1 MAQEVA
7 YGLRA
12 TERHNVNT
20 LSAKISIT
28 SLGERLERDPVAG
41 PPDKHNGAQVGGR
54 RERSSCRSVH
64 ISYLDSVRRRRCM
77 AYEELK
83 QRQSVM
89 WGRGPYQRITETIT
103 DIHEVVVERLAP
115 ESGDRWLDLACGT
128 GAVAERACA
137 AGAQVT
143 GLDLAPVLIETA
155 KERAAELGLE
165 IEYVVGD
172 LERLEFPDASFDKVS
187 STCGIMFAPDHEA
200 AARELARVTAPGGRI
215 ALANWTPTG
224 GLAKMFKVMA
234 PYQPAPPPSSPFDW
248 GDERRVRELLGE
260 WFELELEEHV
270 STLRV
275 PSGEAYWELFSTSY
289 GPTKVLADSLG
300 DRREELHRDWVDFF
314 ETNYRVDGEIAH
326 TREYL
331 LVLGRRR

>member
-1 MAQEVA
+1 
-7 YGLRA
+7 
-12 TERHNVNT
+12 
-20 LSAKISIT
+20 
-28 SLGERLERDPVAG
+28 
-41 PPDKHNGAQVGGR
+41 
-54 RERSSCRSVH
+54 
-64 ISYLDSVRRRRCM
+64 M

-89 WGRGPYQRITETIT
+89 WGNGPYQRITETIA
-103 DIHEVVVERLAP
+103 DIHEVVVGRLAP

-128 GAVAERACA
+128 GAIAEHAAA
-137 AGAQVT
+137 AGARVT
-143 GLDLAPVLIETA
+143 GLDLSPVLIDTA
-155 KERAAELGLE
+155 NGRAAELGLE

-172 LERLEFPDASFDKVS
+172 VERLALPDASFDKVS

-234 PYQPAPPPSSPFDW
+234 AYQPAPPPSSPFDW
-248 GDERRVRELLGE
+248 GDEGHVLELLGE
-260 WFELELEEHV
+260 SFELELEERV

-289 GPTKVLADSLG
+289 GPTKTLADSLG

-314 ETNYRVDGEIAH
+314 ETNYRADGEIAH
-326 TREYL
+326 PREYL

>member
-1 MAQEVA
+1 MAF
-7 YGLRA
+7 
-12 TERHNVNT
+12 
-20 LSAKISIT
+20 
-28 SLGERLERDPVAG
+28 
-41 PPDKHNGAQVGGR
+41 
-54 RERSSCRSVH
+54 
-64 ISYLDSVRRRRCM
+64 
-77 AYEELK
+77 EELK

-89 WGRGPYQRITETIT
+89 WGNGPYQRVTDTIA
-103 DIHEVVVERLAP
+103 DIHEAVVERLAP
-115 ESGDRWLDLACGT
+115 QSGDRWLDLACGT
-128 GAVAERACA
+128 GAVAERAAA
-137 AGAQVT
+137 AGADVT

-155 KERAAELGLE
+155 QQRAAEAGLE
-165 IEYVVGD
+165 IDYVVGD
-172 LERLEFPDASFDKVS
+172 VERMELDDASFDKVS

-200 AARELARVTAPGGRI
+200 AARELARVTKPGGQI

-248 GDERRVRELLGE
+248 GDESRVRELLGE
-260 WFELELEEHV
+260 SFERELTEHV

-289 GPTKVLADSLG
+289 GPTKTLADSLG

-314 ETNYRVDGEIAH
+314 ETNYRANGEIAH